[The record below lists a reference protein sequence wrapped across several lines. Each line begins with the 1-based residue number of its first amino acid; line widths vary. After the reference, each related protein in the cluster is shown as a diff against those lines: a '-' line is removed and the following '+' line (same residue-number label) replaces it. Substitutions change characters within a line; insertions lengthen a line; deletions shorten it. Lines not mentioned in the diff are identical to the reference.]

1 MAVSEIKRQEK
12 YEMKIYAD
20 NVISTDERFTMDNLN
35 AGNNYKTLSA
45 VFVGADGR
53 EITRNYSKGERRNTN
68 QTLPKIACQVF
79 EKQLAELSVEEKGN
93 FPICR
98 FKASGEVVSGIY
110 SSVAEFRKHRN
121 SIEYLTYSY
130 GGGRLFVFFCWNAFS
145 TILFVQECLKRFGN
159 PGDHFVLTYRDKDE
173 KEEKAAETE
182 AAVQEEFVRQFKRY
196 RNPFSAMLIES
207 KNLISWH
214 RQIIFG
220 KGNCR

>member
-20 NVISTDERFTMDNLN
+20 NVTSTDKRFTMDNLN

-45 VFVGADGR
+45 VFAGADGR

-79 EKQLAELSVEEKGN
+79 EKQLAELSVEEKEN

-145 TILFVQECLKRFGN
+145 TILF
-159 PGDHFVLTYRDKDE
+159 
-173 KEEKAAETE
+173 A
-182 AAVQEEFVRQFKRY
+182 
-196 RNPFSAMLIES
+196 
-207 KNLISWH
+207 
-214 RQIIFG
+214 
-220 KGNCR
+220 